1 MGYYLPTWKA
11 SKINYIVDN
20 HTMDLP
26 PRMRIHNH
34 ISPNLECCECYISG
48 SMPVDAASHESDLQT
63 ICWYLS
69 SQLLEIQ
76 GVSNVELFFFGH
88 PPKVL
93 PAVQQALTSKQP
105 EAKIRD
111 GHAFFLK
118 FAWGCF
124 SEMYDKQIQNNSTFQ
139 CRTWESVEKI
149 VYCLNCVVAEL
160 NWILNL
166 YTCIILYQGVVNW
179 DEGLRNHPAQPF
191 QHWLVQMIIC
201 IMSLCF
207 PSYFMQ
213 LGYERVT
220 KIESLGRGFFSFHY
234 RLPAPTC

>member
-69 SQLLEIQ
+69 SQLLEIE

-105 EAKIRD
+105 EAEICD
-111 GHAFFLK
+111 GHAYSEICMRVFQWNVWQTNTKQLHISMPYLGKCKEHCLLFELS
-118 FAWGCF
+118 WNGF
-124 SEMYDKQIQNNSTFQ
+124 S
-139 CRTWESVEKI
+139 
-149 VYCLNCVVAEL
+149 
-160 NWILNL
+160 
-166 YTCIILYQGVVNW
+166 TCILVSSCIR
-179 DEGLRNHPAQPF
+179 GLWIGTKGWETTQLSPF
-191 QHWLVQMIIC
+191 NTGWCRWLFA
-201 IMSLCF
+201 LCHYVF
-207 PSYFMQ
+207 
-213 LGYERVT
+213 LVT
-220 KIESLGRGFFSFHY
+220 S
-234 RLPAPTC
+234 CN